1 MPEDN
6 IIEELEEISQLVEES
21 GGSEKPEDVKKELE
35 EIEKIAASAE
45 DKKDENKGSVAASA
59 TVATATAKKAPEK
72 KEEKKSKE
80 EQKPEKEE
88 EKKKEEKK
96 EEKPSEKQL
105 EEKKSEGQKPEVK
118 PAPEIK
124 QVKAPEK
131 AIHGSGFKFGA
142 GVLVVIGIIIYA
154 AAFYLRW
161 EGWHIIS
168 HPPSSVI
175 ALTGTLLILAGGE
188 VYYRGKVR

>member
-21 GGSEKPEDVKKELE
+21 SGSEKPEDVKKELE

-59 TVATATAKKAPEK
+59 PVAAATAKKTSEK
-72 KEEKKSKE
+72 KEEKKSKG
-80 EQKPEKEE
+80 EQKAEKE
-88 EKKKEEKK
+88 EKKKEENK

-118 PAPEIK
+118 PAPEVK
-124 QVKAPEK
+124 QMKSPEK

-142 GVLVVIGIIIYA
+142 GLLVIIGIIIYS

-188 VYYRGKVR
+188 VYYRGKAR